1 MRAASASRLGHL
13 PSLCDFSNRP
23 FPVSWDLHP
32 RLALATASRLIR
44 KAPMHGRFSATQL
57 HIVLP
62 KHQFMFRLLG
72 PYRRLLIGLTVLA
85 VLSNALTLVIP
96 KLVAHGIDTYRQG
109 SFDLPRIVLW
119 FGGVSLGIFFFAVL
133 QSIVQTFA
141 SEKVARD
148 LRLTLIDKISRQGYR
163 FIEERDA
170 ARLLTNVTS
179 DIDSI
184 KVFVS
189 QVIVSLVTSVVII
202 VGTAIILLTINWKL
216 ALIVLTIIPLIGGSF
231 FVILKKLRKY
241 FMQGREVIDW
251 LNKVIRENI
260 VGAALVRVLNSGR
273 QEHDKFSDA
282 NRKARG
288 IGLIIVQ
295 HFALLVPIITFFAS
309 MATLMVVTL
318 GGYYVIQGSMTLGS
332 FTAFLSYVVILI
344 FPILIIGFMGSIM
357 AQARVSYKRI
367 NEVLQ
372 SPVEKEEGTLVAPLQ
387 RDIEIDQVSA
397 SFGEKCVLKDVSFSI
412 VLGTKT
418 AIIGPTAAGKTQLL
432 NMLAGLSIPHSGCVK
447 YDGRPL
453 AEYQRDNFF
462 RQVGLVFQESV
473 LFNAT
478 IRENIAFSASTSDDC
493 LRLAVETAELTSFI
507 ASLPKG
513 LDTQVSERG
522 TTLSGGQKQRV
533 MLARALALNPK
544 ILFLDDFT
552 ARVDGPTEARILKNL
567 SRNYPELTLVSIT
580 QKIAPIVN
588 YDQIILLM
596 EGEILAQGTHDELMQ
611 RSPEYVQIYNSQRST
626 STHEIRA

>member
-1 MRAASASRLGHL
+1 LKIEDNLCHL
-13 PSLCDFSNRP
+13 ANTPMNR
-23 FPVSWDLHP
+23 HP
-32 RLALATASRLIR
+32 
-44 KAPMHGRFSATQL
+44 
-57 HIVLP
+57 IVLIPFVGWKCHYRAPPYFARSHP
-62 KHQFMFRLLG
+62 KNPLFTPIMFRLLG
-72 PYRRLLIGLTVLA
+72 PYRSLLVALTVLA
-85 VLSNALTLVIP
+85 VLSNALTLLIP
-96 KLVAHGIDTYRQG
+96 KLVAHGIDTYTHG
-109 SFDLPRIVLW
+109 SFDLPSLVLW
-119 FGGVSLGIFFFAVL
+119 FGGVALGIFFFAFL

-148 LRLTLIDKISRQGYR
+148 LRLSLVDRISRQGYR
-163 FIEERDA
+163 FIEERDPA
-170 ARLLTNVTS
+170 KLLTNVTS

-189 QVIVSLVTSVVII
+189 QVIVSLVTSAVII
-202 VGTAIILLTINWKL
+202 VGTAIILLTINWRL

-260 VGAALVRVLNSGR
+260 VGAALVRVLDSGR
-273 QEHDKFSDA
+273 QEHDKFSSA
-282 NRKARG
+282 NGKAREV
-288 IGLIIVQ
+288 GLIIVQ

-318 GGYYVIQGSMTLGS
+318 GGYYVIQGRMTLGS

-344 FPILIIGFMGSIM
+344 FPILIIGFMGSMM

-372 SPVEKEEGTLVAPLQ
+372 VPDEKEEGTLVAPLQ
-387 RDIEIDQVSA
+387 RDIEVDHVSA
-397 SFGEKCVLKDVSFSI
+397 RFGERFVLKDVSFS
-412 VLGTKT
+412 VALGTKT
-418 AIIGPTAAGKTQLL
+418 AIIGPMAAGKTQLL
-432 NMLAGLSIPHSGCVK
+432 NLLAGLSIPYSGCVK

-453 AEYQRDNFF
+453 AEYERDNFF

-473 LFNAT
+473 LFNTT
-478 IRENIAFSASTSDDC
+478 IRENLAFSASASDDC

-552 ARVDGPTEARILKNL
+552 ARVDGPTESRILKNL

-580 QKIAPIVN
+580 QKIAPIIH

-626 STHEIRA
+626 STHEIRT

>member
-1 MRAASASRLGHL
+1 
-13 PSLCDFSNRP
+13 
-23 FPVSWDLHP
+23 
-32 RLALATASRLIR
+32 
-44 KAPMHGRFSATQL
+44 
-57 HIVLP
+57 
-62 KHQFMFRLLG
+62 MFRLLG
-72 PYRRLLIGLTVLA
+72 PYRGLLVALTVLA
-85 VLSNALTLVIP
+85 VLSNSLTLFIP
-96 KLVAHGIDTYRQG
+96 KLVAHGIDTHRQG
-109 SFDLPRIVLW
+109 NFDLPSMVLW
-119 FGGVSLGIFFFAVL
+119 FAGISVGIFFFAIL

-163 FIEERDA
+163 FIEDRDPA
-170 ARLLTNVTS
+170 KLLTNVTS
-179 DIDSI
+179 DIDSV

-189 QVIVSLVTSVVII
+189 QVIVSLVTSAVII
-202 VGTAIILLTINWKL
+202 IGTSIILLTINWKL

-260 VGAALVRVLNSGR
+260 VGAALVRVLHAER
-273 QEHDKFSDA
+273 LEHEKFTNA
-282 NRKARG
+282 NGKARE

-295 HFALLVPIITFFAS
+295 HFALLIPIITFFAS
-309 MATLMVVTL
+309 MATLMVVML
-318 GGYYVIQGSMTLGS
+318 GGYYVVQGNMTLGS
-332 FTAFLSYVVILI
+332 LTAFLTYVMILI
-344 FPILIIGFMGSIM
+344 FPILMIGFMSSIM
-357 AQARVSYKRI
+357 AQARASYKRI

-372 SPVEKEEGTLVAPLQ
+372 APDEELEGTLVAALQ
-387 RDIEIDQVSA
+387 RDIAIDKVSA
-397 SFGEKCVLKDVSFSI
+397 SFGEKSVLKEVSFSI
-412 VLGTKT
+412 ALGTKT

-432 NMLAGLSIPHSGCVK
+432 NILAGLSKPHSGCVK

-453 AEYQRDNFF
+453 DEYERDNFF

-478 IRENIAFSASTSDDC
+478 IRENIAFSASASDDD

-513 LDTQVSERG
+513 MDTPVSERG

-533 MLARALALNPK
+533 MLARALALSPK

-552 ARVDGPTEARILKNL
+552 ARVDGLTEAKILKNL
-567 SRNYPELTLVSIT
+567 SRNYPNLTLVSIT

-596 EGEILAQGTHDELMQ
+596 EGEILAQGTHDELVL

-626 STHEIRA
+626 STHEIRT

>member
-1 MRAASASRLGHL
+1 
-13 PSLCDFSNRP
+13 
-23 FPVSWDLHP
+23 
-32 RLALATASRLIR
+32 
-44 KAPMHGRFSATQL
+44 
-57 HIVLP
+57 
-62 KHQFMFRLLG
+62 MFRLLR
-72 PYRRLLIGLTVLA
+72 PYRGLLVALTALA
-85 VLSNALTLVIP
+85 VLSNSLTLFIP
-96 KLVAHGIDTYRQG
+96 KLVAHGIDTHQQG
-109 SFDLPRIVLW
+109 SFDLPNIVLW
-119 FGGVSLGIFFFAVL
+119 FAGVSLGIFFFAIL

-163 FIEERDA
+163 FIEDRDPA
-170 ARLLTNVTS
+170 KLLTNVTS

-184 KVFVS
+184 KVYVS
-189 QVIVSLVTSVVII
+189 QVIVSLVTSAVII
-202 VGTAIILLTINWKL
+202 IGTSIILLTINWKL

-260 VGAALVRVLNSGR
+260 VGAALVRVLHAE
-273 QEHDKFSDA
+273 QLEHEKFTGA
-282 NRKARG
+282 NGKARE

-295 HFALLVPIITFFAS
+295 HFALLIPIITFFAS
-309 MATLMVVTL
+309 MATLMVVML
-318 GGYYVIQGSMTLGS
+318 GGYYVVQGSMTLGS
-332 FTAFLSYVVILI
+332 FTAFLTYVVILI
-344 FPILIIGFMGSIM
+344 FPILIIGFMSSIM
-357 AQARVSYKRI
+357 AQARASYKRI

-372 SPVEKEEGTLVAPLQ
+372 APDETQEGTLVAPLQ
-387 RDIEIDQVSA
+387 RDIEIDIVSA
-397 SFGEKCVLKDVSFSI
+397 SFGEKCVLKEVSFSI
-412 VLGTKT
+412 ALGTKT

-432 NMLAGLSIPHSGCVK
+432 NILAGLSLPHSGCVK

-453 AEYQRDNFF
+453 AEYQRDSFF

-478 IRENIAFSASTSDDC
+478 IRENIAFSEAATDDD

-513 LDTQVSERG
+513 MDTPVSERG

-552 ARVDGPTEARILKNL
+552 ARVDGLTEAKILKNL

-580 QKIAPIVN
+580 QKIAPIMN

-596 EGEILAQGTHDELMQ
+596 EGEILAQGTHDELVL

-626 STHEIRA
+626 STHEIRT

>member
-1 MRAASASRLGHL
+1 
-13 PSLCDFSNRP
+13 
-23 FPVSWDLHP
+23 
-32 RLALATASRLIR
+32 
-44 KAPMHGRFSATQL
+44 
-57 HIVLP
+57 
-62 KHQFMFRLLG
+62 MFRLLH
-72 PYRRLLIGLTVLA
+72 PYRSLLVGLTVLA
-85 VLSNALTLVIP
+85 VLSNALTLFIP
-96 KLVAHGIDTYRQG
+96 KLVAHGIDSYIQG
-109 SFDLPRIVLW
+109 NFDLGRIVIL
-119 FGGVSLGIFFFAVL
+119 FGGVSLGIFTFAIQ
-133 QSIVQTFA
+133 QSIVQTLA

-148 LRLTLIDKISRQGYR
+148 LRLKLIDKISRQGYR
-163 FIEERDA
+163 FIEDRDPA
-170 ARLLTNVTS
+170 KLLTNVTS

-189 QVIVSLVTSVVII
+189 QVIVSLVTSAVII

-231 FVILKKLRKY
+231 FVILRKLRKY
-241 FMQGREVIDW
+241 FIQGREVIDW

-260 VGAALVRVLNSGR
+260 VGAALVRVLDSGR

-282 NRKARG
+282 NRMARD

-318 GGYYVIQGSMTLGS
+318 GGYYVVQGNMTLGS
-332 FTAFLSYVVILI
+332 FTAFLSYVVVLI
-344 FPILIIGFMGSIM
+344 FPILIIGFMSSIM
-357 AQARVSYKRI
+357 AQARASYKRI

-372 SPVEKEEGTLVAPLQ
+372 SPDEKNEGSLVAPLQ
-387 RDIEIDQVSA
+387 REIEIDKVNA
-397 SFGEKCVLKDVSFSI
+397 SFGEKRVLKDVSFSI

-432 NMLAGLSIPHSGCVK
+432 NMLAGLSVPQSGSVN

-453 AEYQRDNFF
+453 AEYEHDNFF

-478 IRENIAFSASTSDDC
+478 IRENIAFSALATDDE
-493 LRLAVETAELTSFI
+493 LRMAVETAELTSFI
-507 ASLPKG
+507 DSLPMG

-522 TTLSGGQKQRV
+522 TTLSGGQKQRI

-552 ARVDGPTEARILKNL
+552 ARVDGVTESKILENI
-567 SRNYPELTLVSIT
+567 SRNYPDLTLVSIT

-596 EGEILAQGTHDELMQ
+596 EGEILARGTHRELLQ
-611 RSPEYVQIYNSQRST
+611 QSPEYLQIYNSQRST
-626 STHEIRA
+626 STHELRT

>member
-1 MRAASASRLGHL
+1 
-13 PSLCDFSNRP
+13 
-23 FPVSWDLHP
+23 
-32 RLALATASRLIR
+32 
-44 KAPMHGRFSATQL
+44 
-57 HIVLP
+57 
-62 KHQFMFRLLG
+62 MFRLLG
-72 PYRRLLIGLTVLA
+72 PYRNILIGLTILA
-85 VLSNALTLVIP
+85 VLSNALTLFIP
-96 KLVAHGIDTYRQG
+96 KLVAHGIDAYTQG
-109 SFDLPRIVLW
+109 NFDLPSIVLW
-119 FGGVSLGIFFFAVL
+119 FGGVSLGIFFFSIL

-148 LRLTLIDKISRQGYR
+148 LRVTLIDKISRQGYR
-163 FIEERDA
+163 FIEERDPA
-170 ARLLTNVTS
+170 KLLTNVTS

-189 QVIVSLVTSVVII
+189 QVVVSLVTSAVII

-231 FVILKKLRKY
+231 FAILKRLRKY

-260 VGAALVRVLNSGR
+260 VGAALVRVLDSGR
-273 QEHDKFSDA
+273 FEHEKFSNA
-282 NRKARG
+282 NRRSRG
-288 IGLIIVQ
+288 IGLTIVQ

-344 FPILIIGFMGSIM
+344 FPILIIGFMSSVV
-357 AQARVSYKRI
+357 AQASASYKRI
-367 NEVLQ
+367 GEVLQ
-372 SPVEKEEGTLVAPLQ
+372 SPDEQQEGTLVAPLQ
-387 RDIEIDQVSA
+387 RGIEIDQVSA

-432 NMLAGLSIPHSGCVK
+432 NMLAGLSVPQSGCVK

-462 RQVGLVFQESV
+462 RQVGLVFQDSV

-478 IRENIAFSASTSDDC
+478 LRENIAFSALATDDC
-493 LRLAVETAELTSFI
+493 LRLAVETAELAGFI

-552 ARVDGPTEARILKNL
+552 ARVDVLTESKILTNI

-580 QKIAPIVN
+580 QKIAPIVH

-596 EGEILAQGTHDELMQ
+596 EGEILAQGTHDQLMQ
-611 RSPEYVQIYNSQRST
+611 QSPEYVQIYNSQRST
-626 STHEIRA
+626 STNEIRT

>member
-1 MRAASASRLGHL
+1 
-13 PSLCDFSNRP
+13 
-23 FPVSWDLHP
+23 
-32 RLALATASRLIR
+32 
-44 KAPMHGRFSATQL
+44 
-57 HIVLP
+57 
-62 KHQFMFRLLG
+62 MFRLLG
-72 PYRRLLIGLTVLA
+72 PYRRLLIVLTVLA
-85 VLSNALTLVIP
+85 VLSNALTLFIP
-96 KLVAHGIDTYRQG
+96 KLVAHGIDTYTQG
-109 SFDLPRIVLW
+109 NFDLPSLVSW
-119 FGGVSLGIFFFAVL
+119 FGGVALGIFLFAFL
-133 QSIVQTFA
+133 QSVVQTFA

-148 LRLTLIDKISRQGYR
+148 LRLTLVDKISRQGYR
-163 FIEERDA
+163 FIEERDPA
-170 ARLLTNVTS
+170 KLLTNVTS

-189 QVIVSLVTSVVII
+189 QVIVSLVTSAVII

-241 FMQGREVIDW
+241 FIQGREVIDW

-260 VGAALVRVLNSGR
+260 VGAALVRVLDSGR
-273 QEHDKFSDA
+273 FEHEKFGDA
-282 NRKARG
+282 NRRARE

-318 GGYYVIQGSMTLGS
+318 GGYYVIHGSMTLGS
-332 FTAFLSYVVILI
+332 FTAFLSYVVVLI
-344 FPILIIGFMGSIM
+344 FPILIIGFMGSII
-357 AQARVSYKRI
+357 AQASASYKRI

-372 SPVEKEEGTLVAPLQ
+372 SPDEKEEGTLTTPLQ
-387 RDIEIDQVSA
+387 RDVQVDKVSA
-397 SFGEKCVLKDVSFSI
+397 FFGEKCVLKDVSFAI
-412 VLGTKT
+412 ALGTKT

-432 NMLAGLSIPHSGCVK
+432 NMLAGLSIPHSGSVR
-447 YDGRPL
+447 YDGRL
-453 AEYQRDNFF
+453 LSEYERDSFF
-462 RQVGLVFQESV
+462 RQVGLVFQDSV

-478 IRENIAFSASTSDDC
+478 IRENIAFSALATDEC
-493 LRLAVETAELTSFI
+493 LRLAVDTAELTSFI
-507 ASLPKG
+507 ASLPQG

-522 TTLSGGQKQRV
+522 TTLSGGQKQRI
-533 MLARALALNPK
+533 MLARALALNPR

-552 ARVDGPTEARILKNL
+552 ARVDVLTESKILANI

-596 EGEILAQGTHDELMQ
+596 EGEVLAQGTHDELMQ
-611 RSPEYVQIYNSQRST
+611 QSPEYVQIYNSQRST

>member
-1 MRAASASRLGHL
+1 
-13 PSLCDFSNRP
+13 
-23 FPVSWDLHP
+23 
-32 RLALATASRLIR
+32 
-44 KAPMHGRFSATQL
+44 
-57 HIVLP
+57 
-62 KHQFMFRLLG
+62 MFRLLG
-72 PYRRLLIGLTVLA
+72 PYRSLLVALTVLA
-85 VLSNALTLVIP
+85 VLSNALTLLIP
-96 KLVAHGIDTYRQG
+96 KLVAHGIDTYTHG
-109 SFDLPRIVLW
+109 SFDLPSLVLW
-119 FGGVSLGIFFFAVL
+119 FGGVALGIFFFAFL

-148 LRLTLIDKISRQGYR
+148 LRLSLVDRISRQGYR
-163 FIEERDA
+163 FIEERDPA
-170 ARLLTNVTS
+170 KLLTNVTS

-189 QVIVSLVTSVVII
+189 QVIVSLVTSAVII
-202 VGTAIILLTINWKL
+202 VGTAIILLTINWRL

-260 VGAALVRVLNSGR
+260 VGAALVRVLDSGR
-273 QEHDKFSDA
+273 QEHDKFSSA
-282 NRKARG
+282 NGKAREV
-288 IGLIIVQ
+288 GLIIVQ

-318 GGYYVIQGSMTLGS
+318 GGYYVIQGRMTLGS

-344 FPILIIGFMGSIM
+344 FPILIIGFMGSMM

-372 SPVEKEEGTLVAPLQ
+372 VPDEKEEGTLVAPLQ
-387 RDIEIDQVSA
+387 RDIEVDHVSA
-397 SFGEKCVLKDVSFSI
+397 RFGERFVLKDVSFS
-412 VLGTKT
+412 VALGTKT
-418 AIIGPTAAGKTQLL
+418 AIIGPMAAGKTQLL
-432 NMLAGLSIPHSGCVK
+432 NLLAGLSIPYSGCVK

-453 AEYQRDNFF
+453 AEYERDNFF

-473 LFNAT
+473 LFNTT
-478 IRENIAFSASTSDDC
+478 IRENLAFSASASDDC

-552 ARVDGPTEARILKNL
+552 ARVDGPTESRILKNL

-580 QKIAPIVN
+580 QKIAPIIH

-626 STHEIRA
+626 STHEIRT

>member
-1 MRAASASRLGHL
+1 
-13 PSLCDFSNRP
+13 
-23 FPVSWDLHP
+23 
-32 RLALATASRLIR
+32 
-44 KAPMHGRFSATQL
+44 
-57 HIVLP
+57 
-62 KHQFMFRLLG
+62 MFRLLG
-72 PYRRLLIGLTVLA
+72 PYRGLLIGMTVLA
-85 VLSNALTLVIP
+85 VLSNALTLFIP
-96 KLVAHGIDTYRQG
+96 KLVAHGIDTYTQG
-109 SFDLPRIVLW
+109 NFDLPSMVLL
-119 FGGVSLGIFFFAVL
+119 FGAVSLGIFLLAIL
-133 QSIVQTFA
+133 QSVVQTFS

-148 LRLTLIDKISRQGYR
+148 LRWALIDKVSRQGYH
-163 FIEERDA
+163 FIEAHDPA
-170 ARLLTNVTS
+170 KLLTNVTS

-184 KVFVS
+184 KLYVS

-202 VGTAIILLTINWKL
+202 IGTAIILLTLNWKL

-241 FMQGREVIDW
+241 FMQSREVIDW
-251 LNKVIRENI
+251 LNRVIRENI
-260 VGAALVRVLNSGR
+260 VGAALIRVLDSGR
-273 QEHDKFSDA
+273 QEHDKFSGA
-282 NRKARG
+282 NRKAQE

-357 AQARVSYKRI
+357 AQARVSYQRI
-367 NEVLQ
+367 DEVLQ
-372 SPVEKEEGTLVAPLQ
+372 SPNEEAVGTLVVPLQ
-387 RDIEIDQVSA
+387 RDIEIDRISV
-397 SFGEKCVLKDVSFSI
+397 SFGEKRVLKDVSFSI
-412 VLGTKT
+412 SLGTKT

-432 NMLAGLSIPHSGCVK
+432 NMLAGLSTPQSGCVK

-453 AEYQRDNFF
+453 AEYERDNFY

-473 LFNAT
+473 LFNTT
-478 IRENIAFSASTSDDC
+478 IRENLAFSAQATDDD
-493 LRLAVETAELTSFI
+493 LRLAIATAELKSFI
-507 ASLPKG
+507 ASLPHG

-533 MLARALALNPK
+533 MLARALALNPR

-552 ARVDGPTEARILKNL
+552 ARVDGLTESKILKNL

-580 QKIAPIVN
+580 QKIAPIMN

-596 EGEILAQGTHDELMQ
+596 EGEILAQGRHDELM
-611 RSPEYVQIYNSQRST
+611 RLSPEYVQIYNSQRST

>member
-1 MRAASASRLGHL
+1 
-13 PSLCDFSNRP
+13 
-23 FPVSWDLHP
+23 
-32 RLALATASRLIR
+32 
-44 KAPMHGRFSATQL
+44 
-57 HIVLP
+57 
-62 KHQFMFRLLG
+62 MFRLLG
-72 PYRRLLIGLTVLA
+72 PYRSILVALTVLA
-85 VLSNALTLVIP
+85 ILSNALTLFIP
-96 KLVAHGIDTYRQG
+96 KLVAHGIDTYTQG
-109 SFDLPRIVLW
+109 SFDLPSLVFW
-119 FGGVSLGIFFFAVL
+119 FGGVTLGIFFFAFL

-148 LRLTLIDKISRQGYR
+148 LRLALVDKISRQGYR
-163 FIEERDA
+163 FIEERDPA
-170 ARLLTNVTS
+170 KLLTNVTS

-189 QVIVSLVTSVVII
+189 QVIVSLVTSTVII

-231 FVILKKLRKY
+231 FVILKKLRRY
-241 FMQGREVIDW
+241 FIQGREVIDW

-260 VGAALVRVLNSGR
+260 VGAALVRVLDSGR
-273 QEHDKFSDA
+273 FEHEKFGDA
-282 NRKARG
+282 NRRARE

-318 GGYYVIQGSMTLGS
+318 GGYYVIRGNMTLGS
-332 FTAFLSYVVILI
+332 FTAFLSYVVVLI
-344 FPILIIGFMGSIM
+344 FPILIIGFMSSII
-357 AQARVSYKRI
+357 AQASASYKRI

-372 SPVEKEEGTLVAPLQ
+372 SPDEKEGGTLTALLQ
-387 RDIEIDQVSA
+387 RDVQVDKVSA
-397 SFGEKCVLKDVSFSI
+397 FFGEKCVLRDVSFTI
-412 VLGTKT
+412 ELGTKT

-432 NMLAGLSIPHSGCVK
+432 NMLAGLSIPHSGSVK
-447 YDGRPL
+447 YDGRLL
-453 AEYQRDNFF
+453 AEYERDSFF
-462 RQVGLVFQESV
+462 RQVGLVFQDSV

-478 IRENIAFSASTSDDC
+478 IRENIAFSALATDDC
-493 LRLAVETAELTSFI
+493 LRLAVDTAELTSYI

-552 ARVDGPTEARILKNL
+552 ARVDVLTESKILTNI

-596 EGEILAQGTHDELMQ
+596 EGEVLAQGTHDELMQ
-611 RSPEYVQIYNSQRST
+611 QSPEYVQIYNSQRST
-626 STHEIRA
+626 STHEIRT

>member
-1 MRAASASRLGHL
+1 
-13 PSLCDFSNRP
+13 
-23 FPVSWDLHP
+23 
-32 RLALATASRLIR
+32 
-44 KAPMHGRFSATQL
+44 
-57 HIVLP
+57 
-62 KHQFMFRLLG
+62 MFRLLG
-72 PYRRLLIGLTVLA
+72 PYRRLLVGLTVLA
-85 VLSNALTLVIP
+85 VLSNTLTLFIP

-109 SFDLPRIVLW
+109 NFDLASIVLW
-119 FGGVSLGIFFFAVL
+119 FGGVSLSIFFFSFL

-148 LRLTLIDKISRQGYR
+148 LRLKLVDKISRQGYR
-163 FIEERDA
+163 FIEDRDPA
-170 ARLLTNVTS
+170 KLLTNVTS

-189 QVIVSLVTSVVII
+189 QVVVSLVTSVVII

-231 FVILKKLRKY
+231 FTILKKLRKY
-241 FMQGREVIDW
+241 FMLGREVIDW

-260 VGAALVRVLNSGR
+260 VGAALIRVLDSGTI
-273 QEHDKFSDA
+273 EHQKFSDA
-282 NRKARG
+282 NRRSRE
-288 IGLIIVQ
+288 IGLTIVQ

-332 FTAFLSYVVILI
+332 FTAFLSYVVVLV
-344 FPILIIGFMGSIM
+344 FPILIIGFMGSII
-357 AQARVSYKRI
+357 AQASASYKRI

-372 SPVEKEEGTLVAPLQ
+372 SPDEKEAGTLVAALQ
-387 RDIEIDQVSA
+387 RDIEIDNVSA
-397 SFGEKCVLKDVSFSI
+397 YFGEKCVLKDVSFSI

-432 NMLAGLSIPHSGCVK
+432 NMLAGLTIPHSGCVK
-447 YDGRPL
+447 YDGRLL
-453 AEYQRDNFF
+453 AEYERDNFF
-462 RQVGLVFQESV
+462 RQVGLVFQDSV

-478 IRENIAFSASTSDDC
+478 IRENIAFSALATDDC
-493 LRLAVETAELTSFI
+493 LRLAVETAELTRFI
-507 ASLPKG
+507 ASLPNG

-552 ARVDGPTEARILKNL
+552 ARVDGLTESKILKNI
-567 SRNYPELTLVSIT
+567 SHNYPALTLVSIT
-580 QKIAPIVN
+580 QKIAPIVH

-596 EGEILAQGTHDELMQ
+596 EGEILAQGTHEELM
-611 RSPEYVQIYNSQRST
+611 RESPEYVQIYNSQRST
-626 STHEIRA
+626 STHEIRT